1 MREKK
6 LSITIILT
14 IKMDK
19 LGGKG
24 SYSMRGVQW
33 SWFLAFNLAIKID
46 RGLVSF
52 VILSCF

>member
-6 LSITIILT
+6 LSITII
-14 IKMDK
+14 
-19 LGGKG
+19 GGKG

-46 RGLVSF
+46 WGLVSF